1 MDIKL
6 PCVRCLG
13 NVMISPSSFG
23 KLVRRFWLRKSDF
36 KFLEIFNTF
45 CWSKVT
51 RHQLS
56 AYWHLSPATRSGILA
71 ILLADMSSSRS
82 PWRRFSTCVWVLCW
96 ASVLYCLYDAG
107 CWLPGVE
114 CTDIPDSWK
123 PTLPSS
129 SHSPPG
135 PSAGRMLHYPSPGL
149 LLILL
154 QQGKLPSILR
164 GNVLLFTDS
173 RPRAELGEAALSL
186 CYCLLS
192 TAAGSWTV
200 GMIIIT
206 HSHYSQ

>member
-1 MDIKL
+1 MKL
-6 PCVRCLG
+6 PCVTRCLG

-45 CWSKVT
+45 GWSKVT

-56 AYWHLSPATRSGILA
+56 ACWHLSPATRSGIWA

-135 PSAGRMLHYPSPGL
+135 PSAGRMLHYPSPGI

-164 GNVLLFTDS
+164 GMFCCSQTRDHGRSWARL
-173 RPRAELGEAALSL
+173 LSL
-186 CYCLLS
+186 CV
-192 TAAGSWTV
+192 TV
-200 GMIIIT
+200 C
-206 HSHYSQ
+206 SQLQQVPGPLAWS